1 MSDHEAK
8 PQFINE
14 KSSEKTPEVQE
25 QDISD
30 NTDVT
35 TPTQEKV
42 PRVQIEVP
50 KRQKSLTLDV
60 DNENRD
66 IEVKPESTQNEAQ
79 KSGHD
84 IESNRTPKDFELE
97 HFETR
102 SIEETTEPWKHE
114 GPWYTDI
121 TKKRWLISGII
132 ALLIVI
138 IIIVVPVSVSHSTK

>member
-50 KRQKSLTLDV
+50 KRQK
-60 DNENRD
+60 
-66 IEVKPESTQNEAQ
+66 IKPESTQNEAQ

-121 TKKRWLISGII
+121 TKKR
-132 ALLIVI
+132 
-138 IIIVVPVSVSHSTK
+138 